1 MNGFSLHTPLEY
13 ITFKPLCRQ
22 AYSFLKN
29 SSFSYIA
36 FLVIFMKFFFSITYF
51 LFQKEP
57 FKIKST
63 ILPVFAFKKD
73 LNLYSIFNKS
83 FRNRS
88 FYLKSVRK
96 KGLELVENGRDWCKK
111 DLTGSKFRCY

>member
-1 MNGFSLHTPLEY
+1 MYHMNGFSLRTPVEY

-22 AYSFLKN
+22 AYIFLKN
-29 SSFSYIA
+29 PSFSYIA
-36 FLVIFMKFFFSITYF
+36 FLVIFKRFFFSITYF

-57 FKIKST
+57 LKIKST

-88 FYLKSVRK
+88 FYLKSVK
-96 KGLELVENGRDWCKK
+96 KKRLRIG
-111 DLTGSKFRCY
+111 